1 MDPIITKFL
10 GSALEPIFILLCVM
24 VIAGVFKERGAMAS
38 VYGLLKE
45 RIKSKIAL
53 VALLSLIFGVVP
65 ITTRIGFTCGMLDAV
80 QDKSKNNQKMG
91 TIAYLASHHYYL
103 WSPLEKSIIITCGV
117 LGISYMSFMQVM
129 LIPALIAMV
138 FSIVY
143 IFASVTEE
151 EIYLTEARE
160 VSKGNIIDIA
170 LLFVAICA
178 AMFVSP
184 VIAFGVYAGYLVL
197 RYKAFD
203 KAWIDWKILA
213 ITAVVVASGMVF
225 DQFNK
230 AAVGFL
236 SDSAKTY
243 GLIVAVFG
251 AYILSFIMGSSAKFA
266 AVTGMLTKVFGMH
279 LLPLFYLV
287 DYAGYLISPNH
298 KCVAIGKLYF
308 KTPVGM
314 YFMPIVLLSLI
325 LIAYGAVVSLIL

>member
-1 MDPIITKFL
+1 MEAVILKFL
-10 GSALEPIFILLCVM
+10 CSALEPIFILFCVM

-45 RIKSKIAL
+45 HIKSKRAL

-80 QDKSKNNQKMG
+80 QDKSHNNQKMG

-117 LGISYMSFMQVM
+117 LGISYMNFMQVM
-129 LIPALIAMV
+129 LVPALIAIV

-160 VSKGNIIDIA
+160 VSNGNLIDIV
-170 LLFVAICA
+170 LLFIAIGA

-184 VIAFGVYAGYLVL
+184 VVAFGVYAAYLVL
-197 RYKAFD
+197 RYKSID
-203 KAWIDWKILA
+203 MGWIDWKILG
-213 ITAVVVASGMVF
+213 ITAIVVASGMVF

-230 AAVGFL
+230 VAVGYL
-236 SDSAKTY
+236 SESAKTY

-251 AYILSFIMGSSAKFA
+251 AYVLSFIMGSSAKFA

-314 YFMPIVLLSLI
+314 YFIPIILLSLI